1 MISRVTS
8 GGQRLSRLQR
18 ENQTLAKGENY
29 LGGKMSFHT
38 RRKNRVR
45 NHTIKGLALAAGA
58 FLIAVALSASANA
71 STLRRGSTGGGAAVT
86 GALPGEVLWTYYETT
101 EVFTACG
108 TTTSDSDGC
117 NVGGNGDNII
127 RLINPNGAGN
137 SNLAGAKGQTVC
149 AMIYVF
155 DDDEEMGECCGCPL
169 SSTRLATFSV
179 EFNLTSDWSN
189 SGGPE
194 GGDHANGS
202 IAIVASAPNTVGF
215 QFGSSII
222 NPGGGGPAGQCLG
235 FACCDPTNVPGY
247 SVTTASNLLGS
258 VTHNQQV
265 QEGATSSTSSTSGLT
280 EIGLF
285 DDAGGDPTNLVYL
298 QSQCGALVGNGTG
311 GGVCNCPL
319 E

>member
-18 ENQTLAKGENY
+18 ENQTLAKGETY

-58 FLIAVALSASANA
+58 FLVAVALSASANA
-71 STLRRGSTGGGAAVT
+71 STLRRGSTGGGATVT
-86 GALPGEVLWTYYETT
+86 GALPGQVLWTYYETT
-101 EVFTACG
+101 EEFTLCNS
-108 TTTSDSDGC
+108 TTADSDGC

-127 RLINPNGAGN
+127 RLINPNGAANG
-137 SNLAGAKGQTVC
+137 NLAGAKEQEVC

-169 SSTRLATFSV
+169 SSTQLATFSV
-179 EFNLTSDWSN
+179 EFNLTDDCGLT
-189 SGGPE
+189 GGPE
-194 GGDHANGS
+194 GGDHRNGS
-202 IAIVASAPNTVGF
+202 IAIVAAAPNTTVLT
-215 QFGSSII
+215 
-222 NPGGGGPAGQCLG
+222 PGGGDGAANGG
-235 FACCDPTNVPGY
+235 CDPTNVPGY

-258 VTHNQQV
+258 VTHNQIV
-265 QEGATSSTSSTSGLT
+265 QEGSTSSSGFTSGLT

-285 DDAGGDPTNLVYL
+285 DDAGGDPTNLIYL
-298 QSQCGALVGNGTG
+298 QTQCGALIGNGSKG
-311 GGVCNCPL
+311 GICTCPI